1 MRLLLVEDA
10 RLIREPLSRAL
21 ELTGWKVE
29 AVPDGEAALARLAAA
44 PVDAVVLDVML
55 PGKDGLSV
63 LSELRA
69 RGDATPV
76 ILLTARGD
84 VRDRVRGLDLGADD
98 YLAKPFHVEELLA
111 RLRAVLR
118 SRGITDPSTVIE
130 AFGMLYAPDSR
141 ELKYGGESC
150 VLTPKEGLVLEALMR
165 HAGTPVHR
173 GRIVTAA
180 WGAEGESSSGRLE
193 TQVSLLRSKIAVLEA
208 PVSIHAIRG
217 IGYVLEAKHEDAWG
231 PRGVSPTHRRGF
243 RHPRRSV
250 YRSMHDAAR
259 GAAYQ
264 CGYDGAQAHA
274 RGALKPAV

>member
-21 ELTGWKVE
+21 ELAGWEVE
-29 AVPDGEAALARLAAA
+29 AVPDGEAALARLAVA
-44 PVDAVVLDVML
+44 PVDAVVLDIML

-118 SRGITDPSTVIE
+118 RRGITDPSTVIE
-130 AFGMLYAPDSR
+130 ALNMLYTPDSR
-141 ELKYGGESC
+141 ELTCGEESC

-173 GRIVTAA
+173 EQVSAVA
-180 WGAEGESSSGRLE
+180 WGAEGEASAGRIE
-193 TQVSLLRSKIAVLEA
+193 AQVSLLRSKIAVLGA
-208 PVSIHAIRG
+208 PVSIRAIRG
-217 IGYVLEAKHEDAWG
+217 IGYVLEAKHEDA
-231 PRGVSPTHRRGF
+231 
-243 RHPRRSV
+243 
-250 YRSMHDAAR
+250 
-259 GAAYQ
+259 
-264 CGYDGAQAHA
+264 
-274 RGALKPAV
+274 

>member
-1 MRLLLVEDA
+1 MKKVLVLEDEA
-10 RLIREPLSRAL
+10 SIRSFIVINLQRAGY
-21 ELTGWKVE
+21 EVVE
-29 AVPDGEAALARLAAA
+29 AECGEEALQKLQENPDTKLCL
-44 PVDAVVLDVML
+44 LDIML

-69 RGDATPV
+69 RGDATPI

-118 SRGITDPSTVIE
+118 RRGITDPSTVVE
-130 AFGMLYAPDSR
+130 ALGMLYAPDSR
-141 ELKYGGESC
+141 ELTCGKESC

-180 WGAEGESSSGRLE
+180 WGAEGEPSSGRLE
-193 TQVSLLRSKIAVLEA
+193 TQVSLLRSKIAALEA
-208 PVSIHAIRG
+208 PVSIRAIRG
-217 IGYVLEAKHEDAWG
+217 IGYVLEAKHEDA
-231 PRGVSPTHRRGF
+231 
-243 RHPRRSV
+243 
-250 YRSMHDAAR
+250 
-259 GAAYQ
+259 
-264 CGYDGAQAHA
+264 
-274 RGALKPAV
+274 

>member
-69 RGDATPV
+69 HGDATPV

-150 VLTPKEGLVLEALMR
+150 VLTPKEDLVLEALMR

-180 WGAEGESSSGRLE
+180 WGAEGEPSSGRLE
-193 TQVSLLRSKIAVLEA
+193 TQVSLLRSKIAALEA
-208 PVSIHAIRG
+208 PVSIRAIRG
-217 IGYVLEAKHEDAWG
+217 IGYVLEAKHEDA
-231 PRGVSPTHRRGF
+231 
-243 RHPRRSV
+243 
-250 YRSMHDAAR
+250 
-259 GAAYQ
+259 
-264 CGYDGAQAHA
+264 
-274 RGALKPAV
+274 